1 MSNETNEKVGE
12 DHSDDS
18 ASLPST
24 TLNKDDDQIN
34 QGKGWRPGDRLQVA
48 VVSFS
53 HTIQHGYVA
62 ALGVAYPFVLADFH
76 VSYAVLGII
85 LGAAGIV
92 GGLLQGLAAVVKKYS
107 TKVLLG
113 SQNLGM
119 ALALVIA
126 AIAPGFVVFGAARI
140 FGTLVSWPQ
149 HPVGSAHLTE
159 RVPHRKGFV
168 LAMHTTG
175 GNLGTLLTPLI
186 TSIIIA
192 YYGWRPALLTI
203 AALTAVASLLT
214 WTSVH
219 EPGHISKKDQAK
231 VDLGTKTAPEPAP
244 AVKKEEGSL
253 IQALRRREAKA
264 VLGAGMISGAGRGLG
279 VLAVYIPA
287 YLRTGLHMSALTIG
301 VLVTM
306 VSIGAL
312 AGPGVGGQLSDKL
325 GRRPVLLSLYVL
337 GAAALVSFVMVG
349 SNPVIVGAMG
359 FFVGVFSYSEQP
371 LRQALFSDVMHGV
384 DARKVFGAY
393 FAISQSVG
401 ALWITALGIL
411 ITEVGF
417 KSAFF
422 TMAGSF
428 IAAAIIIG
436 LFAKEKIAPSVS
448 GV

>member
-1 MSNETNEKVGE
+1 MSNEDKVSEGIQVESQESQIDNPVPKSNAE
-12 DHSDDS
+12 DR
-18 ASLPST
+18 A
-24 TLNKDDDQIN
+24 
-34 QGKGWRPGDRLQVA
+34 WRPGDRLQVA

-76 VSYAVLGII
+76 TSYAVLGII

-92 GGLLQGLAAVVKKYS
+92 GGLLQGLAAVIRKYS

-119 ALALVIA
+119 ALALAIA
-126 AIAPGFVVFGAARI
+126 AISPGFLVFGAARI

-159 RVPHRKGFV
+159 RVPQRKGFV

-175 GNLGTLLTPLI
+175 GNLGTLITPLI
-186 TSIIIA
+186 TSVIIA

-203 AALTAVASLLT
+203 AGLTVLASLLT

-219 EPGHISKKDQAK
+219 EPGHVSKRDQAK
-231 VDLGTKTAPEPAP
+231 VDQGVKAAVEAP
-244 AVKKEEGSL
+244 KKNEADGSL
-253 IQALRRREAKA
+253 LQALRRREAKA

-287 YLRTGLHMSALTIG
+287 YLRTGLHMSPLTIG

-312 AGPGVGGQLSDKL
+312 AGPGVGGYLSDRL
-325 GRRPVLLSLYVL
+325 GRRPVLLTLYVL
-337 GAAALVSFVMVG
+337 GAAALVSFVLVG
-349 SNPVIVGAMG
+349 SDPIIVGAMG

-401 ALWITALGIL
+401 ALWITALGII
-411 ITEVGF
+411 ITAIGF
-417 KSAFF
+417 TSAFY

-428 IAAAIIIG
+428 IVAALIIG
-436 LFAKEKIAPSVS
+436 IFAKQKPISELA
-448 GV
+448 GN

>member
-1 MSNETNEKVGE
+1 MSNEGRETEGLQVGSE
-12 DHSDDS
+12 ESSDN
-18 ASLPST
+18 
-24 TLNKDDDQIN
+24 TLTSSETKQNADDRA
-34 QGKGWRPGDRLQVA
+34 WRPGDRLQVA

-92 GGLLQGLAAVVKKYS
+92 GGLLQGLAAVVRKYS

-126 AIAPGFVVFGAARI
+126 AVSPGFILFGAARI

-159 RVPHRKGFV
+159 RVPQRKGFV

-186 TSIIIA
+186 TSVMIA

-203 AALTAVASLLT
+203 AGLTVLASLLT

-219 EPGHISKKDQAK
+219 EPGHVSKRDQAK
-231 VDLGTKTAPEPAP
+231 TDQGVKAAVDPQLP
-244 AVKKEEGSL
+244 KKENGSL
-253 IQALRRREAKA
+253 LQALRRREAKA

-287 YLRTGLHMSALTIG
+287 YLRTGLHMSPLTIG

-312 AGPGVGGQLSDKL
+312 AGPGVGGYLSDRL
-325 GRRPVLLSLYVL
+325 GRRPVLLTLYVL
-337 GAAALVSFVMVG
+337 GAAALVSFVLVG
-349 SNPVIVGAMG
+349 SDPIIVGLMG

-401 ALWITALGIL
+401 ALWITALGII
-411 ITEVGF
+411 ITAIGF
-417 KSAFF
+417 TSAFY

-428 IAAAIIIG
+428 IVAALIIG
-436 LFAKEKIAPSVS
+436 VFAKQKPLAELAEN
-448 GV
+448 